1 MHYME
6 SKLFRVGY
14 SKNIIQDRQFQ
25 RIVELKHWN
34 IDIYFYY
41 ECIPN
46 SRTNI

>member
-1 MHYME
+1 ME

-14 SKNIIQDRQFQ
+14 SKNIIHEEQFQ
-25 RIVELKHWN
+25 KGIFKFKHWN